1 LSSNSVA
8 IHDLPDLVIHSL
20 PDMWPRAI
28 FSRDYC
34 RDIGDSARIA
44 EDEQE
49 HELFTG
55 KRFHRPSISLFRNSN
70 VVNYALIGGAPHGS
84 SYRSLPLILCAL
96 ITRRMGARAPR
107 AQAPNRDNER
117 QTSFQGSEI
126 EPAQW
131 RRTRR
136 ATKFVCFEK

>member
-70 VVNYALIGGAPHGS
+70 VVNYALIGGAPHGQ
-84 SYRSLPLILCAL
+84 SYRPLPLRSLAGWGQGL
-96 ITRRMGARAPR
+96 LVLKHRTETTNVKPVFKEVKLNRPNGVGRDAP
-107 AQAPNRDNER
+107 PSLSVLKSER
-117 QTSFQGSEI
+117 Y
-126 EPAQW
+126 
-131 RRTRR
+131 
-136 ATKFVCFEK
+136 